1 MGYIAVGSENST
13 PIELYYE
20 DQGAGQPV
28 VLIHGY
34 PLNGHSW
41 ERQTRDL
48 LDAGYRVITYDRRGF
63 GRSSKAGT
71 GYDYD
76 TFSADLNSLLESLDL
91 RDVVLVGFS
100 MGTGELARYVA
111 RYGHERVA
119 KLAFLAAL
127 EPFLVARDDNPE
139 GVPQE
144 VFDGIAA
151 AAKGDRY
158 AWYTQFFADF
168 YNLDDNLGSR
178 ISQEAVTASWNVAT
192 SSAPVAAYAVVSSW
206 IEDFRAD
213 VQAVRDSGKPPSS
226 CTERPTGSSPSTRRP
241 AASAV
246 SCRRRSTWRSRA
258 LRTGCSGR
266 MPRRSTRPFAP
277 SWAETC
283 PADSVVARRPAAS
296 GCAATSLSRRAS
308 RSASAVRGTPAPADR
323 GSGAAGIAARRE
335 RGVGQLGSGQPFSG
349 VPLHR
354 TEAFGLLLPVPAGP
368 HDVVVAA
375 ADEVPPHDDLL
386 LERRSAQQ
394 NGSGPSGR
402 CVAEDQRTDA
412 RTEESELGGAQRR
425 PVQFDVPLVHQQAV
439 LERGVDAQGEGRA
452 GLENQLR
459 AEQGC
464 EGAHRRDRLQ
474 QGAEE
479 DPDLGAVLADRRWH
493 VSLEVPFRIA
503 VFVRQRHPQLHA
515 VQDGCADGG
524 DLGMADA
531 ATSRHQIELAGAHVG
546 VAAETVPMLHL
557 AVEQPG
563 DGLQAGCGGRSIPPR
578 RATSSGP

>member
-13 PIELYYE
+13 PVELYYE
-20 DQGAGQPV
+20 DQGTGQPV

-63 GRSSKAGT
+63 GRSSKVGT

-76 TFSADLNSLLESLDL
+76 TFSADLNALLESLDL

-111 RYGHERVA
+111 RYGHARVA

-213 VQAVRDSGKPPSS
+213 VQAVRDSGKPALVLHGTADRILPIDA
-226 CTERPTGSSPSTRRP
+226 TARRF
-241 AASAV
+241 
-246 SCRRRSTWRSRA
+246 RRELPDAQYVEIEGAPHGLLWTHAEEVNAA
-258 LRTGCSGR
+258 LRA
-266 MPRRSTRPFAP
+266 F
-277 SWAETC
+277 
-283 PADSVVARRPAAS
+283 
-296 GCAATSLSRRAS
+296 
-308 RSASAVRGTPAPADR
+308 
-323 GSGAAGIAARRE
+323 
-335 RGVGQLGSGQPFSG
+335 LG
-349 VPLHR
+349 
-354 TEAFGLLLPVPAGP
+354 
-368 HDVVVAA
+368 
-375 ADEVPPHDDLL
+375 
-386 LERRSAQQ
+386 
-394 NGSGPSGR
+394 
-402 CVAEDQRTDA
+402 
-412 RTEESELGGAQRR
+412 
-425 PVQFDVPLVHQQAV
+425 
-439 LERGVDAQGEGRA
+439 
-452 GLENQLR
+452 
-459 AEQGC
+459 
-464 EGAHRRDRLQ
+464 
-474 QGAEE
+474 
-479 DPDLGAVLADRRWH
+479 
-493 VSLEVPFRIA
+493 
-503 VFVRQRHPQLHA
+503 
-515 VQDGCADGG
+515 
-524 DLGMADA
+524 
-531 ATSRHQIELAGAHVG
+531 
-546 VAAETVPMLHL
+546 
-557 AVEQPG
+557 
-563 DGLQAGCGGRSIPPR
+563 
-578 RATSSGP
+578 